1 MCVTDFEDAL
11 VGPGEFVGEVVFL
24 IECLERGVAG
34 NGIEAGGVVD
44 FAKADGAEVEWA
56 GVHFLEVV
64 RAIEIAFMIDAV
76 ADAEEVPGFV
86 DEDLGGA
93 AEDEVWG
100 FRGGGFSVEGR
111 VVASEAED
119 ADAGAE

>member
-1 MCVTDFEDAL
+1 LCVTEFEDAL

-44 FAKADGAEVEWA
+44 FAKAEGAEVEWA

-76 ADAEEVPGFV
+76 ADAEHVPNLMRHHLACTVQHQVFS
-86 DEDLGGA
+86 LF
-93 AEDEVWG
+93 WG
-100 FRGGGFSVEGR
+100 TYFIPIEFG
-111 VVASEAED
+111 
-119 ADAGAE
+119 